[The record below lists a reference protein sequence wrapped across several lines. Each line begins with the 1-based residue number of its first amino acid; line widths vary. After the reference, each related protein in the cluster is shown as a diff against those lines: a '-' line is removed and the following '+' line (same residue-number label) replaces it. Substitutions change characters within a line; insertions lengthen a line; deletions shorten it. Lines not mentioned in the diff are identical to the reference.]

1 MKIKTLNSLSIEDL
15 TQMLEEYV
23 YSLNIKEDIFHFLPA
38 QSGLTNAGKNLKL
51 GFSCYALKMIYILDK
66 WDSLQ
71 LDKKN
76 KWIASINDF
85 QITNSEFPANS
96 FIDDSYIYFY
106 KNQGVEVHIKETIKK
121 ILNKSNKYNF
131 ELRKEALYYFVRA
144 ETKQAL
150 ATLKQVGENSKF
162 VYQDYPKEDQEI
174 KNYLNEFDWSK
185 PWSSGAQFAGLCV
198 FSSTN
203 DQSSYKEKESLINF
217 IDKIVNS
224 EDGGY
229 YSGDTPNLTELVNGT
244 MKIIT
249 GLDWLD
255 YSIHYPEKLI
265 DLCLNNKPSQAGC
278 DLVDYVYVLFRCSK
292 ETNYRKKEIVL
303 YLLDLVELISNHFF
317 PDTGGFSYDINKS
330 QKLYYGVKITNQK
343 NVADLHGTLLL
354 TWALSMIFNLSE
366 RSDNTWNILKP

>member
-1 MKIKTLNSLSIEDL
+1 M
-15 TQMLEEYV
+15 
-23 YSLNIKEDIFHFLPA
+23 
-38 QSGLTNAGKNLKL
+38 
-51 GFSCYALKMIYILDK
+51 
-66 WDSLQ
+66 
-71 LDKKN
+71 
-76 KWIASINDF
+76 
-85 QITNSEFPANS
+85 
-96 FIDDSYIYFY
+96 
-106 KNQGVEVHIKETIKK
+106 
-121 ILNKSNKYNF
+121 
-131 ELRKEALYYFVRA
+131 
-144 ETKQAL
+144 
-150 ATLKQVGENSKF
+150 
-162 VYQDYPKEDQEI
+162 EI

-292 ETNYRKKEIVL
+292 QTNYRKKEIV
-303 YLLDLVELISNHFF
+303 F
-317 PDTGGFSYDINKS
+317 
-330 QKLYYGVKITNQK
+330 
-343 NVADLHGTLLL
+343 
-354 TWALSMIFNLSE
+354 
-366 RSDNTWNILKP
+366 